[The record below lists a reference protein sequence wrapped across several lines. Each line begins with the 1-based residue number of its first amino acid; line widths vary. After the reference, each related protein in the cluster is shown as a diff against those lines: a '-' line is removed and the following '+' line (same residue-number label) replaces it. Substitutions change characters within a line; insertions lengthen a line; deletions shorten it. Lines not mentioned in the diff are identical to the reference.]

1 VQLNDVEDLSAAV
14 QDASDLLEKIGDDSI
29 AKQTEAILSV
39 CEEAG
44 RAWSGS
50 NIGYHSTVYYRGLG
64 PKPPSVEFS
73 SEWGLMDVWPT
84 HQPDRGWVTMDE
96 KAVEAELLARAGSPN
111 LADLVT
117 KVTKMRDQFLSLKAA
132 VTSILSASL
141 SGENKDT
148 YLQQRLDRAEK
159 MKAPTVNRIASDFLP
174 RGSIFTRD
182 TLALGQGIKVA
193 PHQMVAAHALAV
205 RALEKQ
211 VADLRE
217 VARESANHM
226 RRLLARDGKMSTKAN
241 ASVFVGHGR
250 SLLWRE
256 LKDFIKDRLGLPV
269 DEFNRVSTAGVP
281 TATRLK
287 EMLDS
292 AGFAFLIFTGEDE
305 QPDGKL
311 HARENVVHEA
321 GLFQGRLGFN
331 KAIILLEDGC
341 EEFSNIHGLGQIRFP
356 KGRISAIFE
365 QVREVL
371 EREGVVAK

>member
-1 VQLNDVEDLSAAV
+1 VQLNDLEDLSAAV

-50 NIGYHSTVYYRGLG
+50 NIGYHSTVYYRGLS

-117 KVTKMRDQFLSLKAA
+117 KITKMRDQFLSLKAA
-132 VTSILSASL
+132 VTSILSAAP

-269 DEFNRVSTAGVP
+269 DEFNRVSTAGIP
-281 TATRLK
+281 TVTRLK

-292 AGFAFLIFTGEDE
+292 AGFAFLVFTGEDE

-356 KGRISAIFE
+356 KGRMSAIFE

-371 EREGVVAK
+371 EREGLVAK

>member
-1 VQLNDVEDLSAAV
+1 
-14 QDASDLLEKIGDDSI
+14 
-29 AKQTEAILSV
+29 
-39 CEEAG
+39 
-44 RAWSGS
+44 
-50 NIGYHSTVYYRGLG
+50 LG
-64 PKPPSVEFS
+64 PKPPSVEFR

-193 PHQMVAAHALAV
+193 PHQMVAAHTLAV

-217 VARESANHM
+217 VVRESANHM

-321 GLFQGRLGFN
+321 VPRSTWLQQGYHFVRRRLRG
-331 KAIILLEDGC
+331 
-341 EEFSNIHGLGQIRFP
+341 
-356 KGRISAIFE
+356 
-365 QVREVL
+365 VL
-371 EREGVVAK
+371 QYPWPWAD